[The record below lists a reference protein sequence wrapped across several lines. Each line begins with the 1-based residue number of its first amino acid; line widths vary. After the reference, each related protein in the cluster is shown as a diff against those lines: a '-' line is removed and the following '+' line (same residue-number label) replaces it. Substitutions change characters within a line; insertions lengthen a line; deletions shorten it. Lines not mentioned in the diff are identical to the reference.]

1 MTVTTQQS
9 IPDRRLDTLIFQAP
23 SGKTR
28 TFTDD
33 IPYRMDGLHWHAFVE
48 DTERLKIACPEDHA
62 SAKPDAVSQREP
74 RSRVDEHR
82 TVEATGTV
90 DGQQVA
96 RGYVTDVFVKSAVS
110 SETSVRNDV
119 RGTNVA
125 QPKYNVVAVEPPW

>member
-9 IPDRRLDTLIFQAP
+9 IPDRRLDTLIFQSP

-48 DTERLKIACPEDHA
+48 DTERLKIACPED
-62 SAKPDAVSQREP
+62 
-74 RSRVDEHR
+74 EHR

-96 RGYVTDVFVKSAVS
+96 RGYVTDVFAKP
-110 SETSVRNDV
+110 E
-119 RGTNVA
+119 
-125 QPKYNVVAVEPPW
+125 YNVVAVEPPW